1 MRNEE
6 VVQAWSTGRVAAAGN
21 LLTDG
26 QKLYSYKLCIGTTV
40 DGSKVVNDYTA
51 KGELGFVSM
60 TTSQHVGL
68 AKRYA
73 W

>member
-1 MRNEE
+1 MKNLE

-40 DGSKVVNDYTA
+40 DGSKFGMRMDMAFAIIHNA
-51 KGELGFVSM
+51 KQLHSII
-60 TTSQHVGL
+60 
-68 AKRYA
+68 
-73 W
+73 

>member
-1 MRNEE
+1 MKNFD

-40 DGSKVVNDYTA
+40 DGSKVVHDYTA
-51 KGELGFVSM
+51 KGDHGFVSM